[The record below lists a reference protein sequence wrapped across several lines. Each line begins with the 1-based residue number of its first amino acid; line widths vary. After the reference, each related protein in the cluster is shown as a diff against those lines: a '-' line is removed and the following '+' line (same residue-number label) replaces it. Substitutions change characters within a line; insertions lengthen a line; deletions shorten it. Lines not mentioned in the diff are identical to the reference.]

1 METVIGGTEQRF
13 CLRSENRE
21 KSDLAKSFMSPLKIW
36 KLCGPESA
44 SHPRAKM
51 LSPSM
56 SSMTLTSQTD
66 EEITP
71 LTAQDIANKY
81 SLSAD
86 QLIDIDLLNL
96 EALPGISDGEVQM
109 LTDWRDQLLEQKR
122 AEDIRNLVDDNFHY
136 QDNFFKKN

>member
-1 METVIGGTEQRF
+1 
-13 CLRSENRE
+13 
-21 KSDLAKSFMSPLKIW
+21 MSPLKIW

-44 SHPRAKM
+44 NNHRAKV

-56 SSMTLTSQTD
+56 SSLTLTSQTD

-71 LTAQDIANKY
+71 LIAQDIAFKY
-81 SLSAD
+81 DLSAD
-86 QLIDIDLLNL
+86 QLVDIDIMQL
-96 EALPGISDGEVQM
+96 ESLPGISDGEVQM

-122 AEDIRNLVDDNFHY
+122 AEDIRNILDDNFHY